1 MLLNLMPNKK
11 FDPIIPVNED
21 GLFIPEI
28 GAWAETKYK
37 LLGGYCEIFTTG
49 MKNLWDNL
57 VYIDLFAGAGY
68 AKIKETN
75 KIRMTSALIA
85 LSVSHKFNKYIFCEK
100 DETNFKALQERV
112 KRHFPELY
120 DKVQF
125 IKGDSNENIN
135 DIIAAIP
142 RHSIDEKVLRF
153 CFVDPFSLNLKF
165 KTIKQLSQ
173 IGKIDFLILL
183 ALYMD
188 ANRNLTYY
196 INDKSKK
203 VEEFIDDP
211 NWRTPFLKGN
221 IPINDFIKFLAEKYD
236 ENMKKIDYKEPVK
249 KHQVKIE
256 GINVP
261 LYYLAF
267 YSKHERGNDFYQK
280 VEKYLSNQQSLF

>member
-1 MLLNLMPNKK
+1 MSKRK
-11 FDPIIPVNED
+11 FEPVVAVQDD
-21 GLFIPEI
+21 GLTIPEV

-85 LSVSHKFNKYIFCEK
+85 MSVSHKFNRYILCEK
-100 DETNFKALQERV
+100 DEINFLALQQRV

-120 DKVQF
+120 DKVEFVQ
-125 IKGDSNENIN
+125 GDSNENIEQ
-135 DIIAAIP
+135 IISLIP
-142 RHSIDEKVLRF
+142 KHSREEKVLRF

-165 KTIKQLSQ
+165 KTIRQLSKV
-173 IGKIDFLILL
+173 GKIDFLILL

-188 ANRNLTYY
+188 ANRNLIYY
-196 INDKSKK
+196 IDDNSKK
-203 VEEFIDDP
+203 VEEFIDDH
-211 NWRTPFLKGN
+211 NWREPFKKGV
-221 IPINDFIKFLAEKYD
+221 IPSNDFIKFLAEKYD
-236 ENMKKIDYKEPVK
+236 ANMKRMDYKEPVK
-249 KHQVKIE
+249 KHQVKIG